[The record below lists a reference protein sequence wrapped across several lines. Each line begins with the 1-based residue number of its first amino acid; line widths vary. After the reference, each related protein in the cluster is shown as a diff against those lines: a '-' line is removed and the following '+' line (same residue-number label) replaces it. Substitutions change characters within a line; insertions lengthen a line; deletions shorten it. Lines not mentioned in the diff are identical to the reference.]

1 MEDADSDSGIDS
13 DGDWYHAGRDIVH
26 GLRTNSHAVGPDGA
40 HRRRFLC
47 EEEKKGG
54 TRWGCLSFLSPSA
67 ETGLHLLFYAE
78 TTTDLGANTP
88 VNCKRLRMKMGR
100 NGLVSLYF
108 VVSLQP

>member
-1 MEDADSDSGIDS
+1 MEDADSDSGFDS
-13 DGDWYHAGRDIVH
+13 DGDWYHAGRDIVY
-26 GLRTNSHAVGPDGA
+26 GLRTNSNAVGPT
-40 HRRRFLC
+40 
-47 EEEKKGG
+47 EKKKGG

-108 VVSLQP
+108 VVSLQA

>member
-13 DGDWYHAGRDIVH
+13 DGDWYHAGRDQLY
-26 GLRTNSHAVGPDGA
+26 GTRTDSTAVGRDGA

-88 VNCKRLRMKMGR
+88 VNCKRLRMKMGQ

>member
-54 TRWGCLSFLSPSA
+54 TRWGCLSFLSPICPQVGGESQK
-67 ETGLHLLFYAE
+67 LLGILIFHPCHR
-78 TTTDLGANTP
+78 DSWRWL
-88 VNCKRLRMKMGR
+88 
-100 NGLVSLYF
+100 
-108 VVSLQP
+108 